1 MFTYTKGAD
10 EMMIINNQEVYSD
23 EELADQ
29 AFRRYVNE
37 NPDYL
42 EYTSFVEGYLTALR
56 DMK

>member
-1 MFTYTKGAD
+1 
-10 EMMIINNQEVYSD
+10 MMIINNEVVLND
-23 EELADQ
+23 QELADQ

-42 EYTSFVEGYLTALR
+42 EYTSFVEGYLTALK

>member
-1 MFTYTKGAD
+1 
-10 EMMIINNQEVYSD
+10 MIVLNGERIYNDQ
-23 EELADQ
+23 ELADQ

-42 EYTSFVEGYLTALR
+42 EYSSFVEGYLAALK